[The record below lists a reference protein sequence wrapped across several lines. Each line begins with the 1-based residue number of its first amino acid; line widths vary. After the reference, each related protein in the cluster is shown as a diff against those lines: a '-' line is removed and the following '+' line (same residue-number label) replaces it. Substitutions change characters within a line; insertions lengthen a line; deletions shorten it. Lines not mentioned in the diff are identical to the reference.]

1 MLQNKLKNKNL
12 ILASKSPRRQQ
23 FLKNLELDFTIE
35 LKEVDE
41 IFPNELKGKKIVE
54 YLAELKANP
63 FNDLKEN
70 DILITADT
78 IVWSRGEMLGKPK
91 SKEDAVKMIKRL
103 SGRKHKVYSAICLK
117 SKNKHVIFSD
127 TTTVYFKKLNKEE
140 IEYYVEKYKPLDKA
154 GSYGIQEWIGLIGV
168 KKIKGSYFNVMGF
181 PVHKFYKKILDF

>member
-63 FNDLKEN
+63 FNNLKEN

-117 SKNKHVIFSD
+117 SKDKQVIFSD
-127 TTTVYFKKLNKEE
+127 TTTVYFKKLNNEE
-140 IEYYVEKYKPLDKA
+140 IEYYVEKYNPLDKA

>member
-117 SKNKHVIFSD
+117 SKNRQVIFSD

>member
-117 SKNKHVIFSD
+117 SKNKQVIFSD